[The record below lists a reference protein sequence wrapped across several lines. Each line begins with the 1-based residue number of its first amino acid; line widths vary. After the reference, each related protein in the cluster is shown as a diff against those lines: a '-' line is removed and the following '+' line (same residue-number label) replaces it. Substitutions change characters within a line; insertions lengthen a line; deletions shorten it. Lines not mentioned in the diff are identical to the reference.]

1 MNKTC
6 NQRAQL
12 YLRPLIFA
20 SMCVA
25 FSGASAQ
32 DDRTEIDARRHFQS
46 LEAQQAQY
54 RRKLEALEDLSSAE
68 RQRLDRQ
75 FQRQRFK
82 QQLLDNRLLHRHL
95 YSPRLPAQPMTP
107 ASRLPQS
114 LQPQRSQELQ
124 FKIER
129 ESWRYPAGPD

>member
-1 MNKTC
+1 MSKTC
-6 NQRAQL
+6 NQCAQL

-20 SMCVA
+20 SVCVA

-32 DDRTEIDARRHFQS
+32 GDKTEIHVRRHLQS
-46 LEAQQAQY
+46 LETQQAQY
-54 RRKLEALEDLSSAE
+54 RRKLEALEDLSPAE

-75 FQRQRFK
+75 LRRQRFK
-82 QQLLDNRLLHRHL
+82 QQLLDNRLPRHPHN
-95 YSPRLPAQPMTP
+95 PRLRAQPMAP
-107 ASRLPQS
+107 AFRLPQS
-114 LQPQRSQELQ
+114 LQPQRSQKLQ